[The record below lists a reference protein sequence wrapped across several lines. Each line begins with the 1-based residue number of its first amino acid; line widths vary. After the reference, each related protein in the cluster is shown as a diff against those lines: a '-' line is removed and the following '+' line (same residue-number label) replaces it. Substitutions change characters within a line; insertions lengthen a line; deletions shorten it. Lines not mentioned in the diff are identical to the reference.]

1 MLLPTSKLT
10 LKTEISDQ
18 EGRLNK
24 LVCSVSMQAEWRNF
38 CLEKACVEDERGGP
52 ICIYYV
58 HEQRVG
64 WIEPLLPNWDM
75 QWLTLWMSWTCL
87 LRSFRFK
94 TLFDLAKKYFS

>member
-38 CLEKACVEDERGGP
+38 CLEKTCVEDERGGP

-64 WIEPLLPNWDM
+64 WIEPLLPKLRYAMTDFVNELDM
-75 QWLTLWMSWTCL
+75 LTEQ
-87 LRSFRFK
+87 F
-94 TLFDLAKKYFS
+94 

>member
-38 CLEKACVEDERGGP
+38 CLEKACVEDERGEP

-64 WIEPLLPNWDM
+64 WIEPLLPQLRYAMTDFVNELDM
-75 QWLTLWMSWTCL
+75 LTEQ
-87 LRSFRFK
+87 F
-94 TLFDLAKKYFS
+94 